1 MQRARALGGVAGRLG
16 RWKLA
21 VRLVPSALL
30 VVPRV
35 AGPAL
40 LRRLAVALPTLYRRA
55 HQYAVEGLVALGLT
69 VLAVMIRD
77 PRYLLTHSFWLDEGW
92 VVDSVRAP
100 LQQLR
105 LVTASTPIG
114 WTLLLRVVPPVGGP
128 ERYRVLP
135 LAFAALIAL
144 AAWQLGRMLCSPA
157 QSWSWLYG
165 LLCGITGAASAAV
178 LNHTWLKQYTAEAFA
193 AVAIALLLARV
204 ERAWSWRSLAMF
216 AAGGTTGFLISNTAP
231 LVSAAGL
238 GGLWLTTIT
247 ARRLSRL
254 PALAVTTVALGM
266 ADGIVYRALA
276 NNGNTRAMR
285 SYWRSWYL
293 TLDHGL
299 GDAAEVVW
307 GRFTAGL
314 SGLGRGP
321 WWLAL
326 ALVVVGLV
334 TLWRARL
341 PAVALTPLAIGVEL
355 LALGLARS
363 YPFLEP
369 RTSIFYA
376 ALLTVTAAAGLATLA
391 CLALRSRA
399 TAPLAGVGVLVL
411 GLLLVPGWIRAGAGH
426 IPGENVKHQVADV
439 LAHRQLGDAVL
450 ATFGASFSFA
460 YYWPDRPTFVPTTAN
475 TAVTFMPT
483 FPDHPDLVLVHQPS
497 SVSAMVQALERAVCG
512 HGRVWVITGSAEE
525 LDALRRRA
533 TGMRFSSPSGSA
545 DLALATD
552 GRCRAPYES
561 RTGGLIPTSP
571 GCLRPVDHRPTTS
584 TLTR

>member
-1 MQRARALGGVAGRLG
+1 M
-16 RWKLA
+16 
-21 VRLVPSALL
+21 
-30 VVPRV
+30 
-35 AGPAL
+35 
-40 LRRLAVALPTLYRRA
+40 
-55 HQYAVEGLVALGLT
+55 
-69 VLAVMIRD
+69 
-77 PRYLLTHSFWLDEGW
+77 
-92 VVDSVRAP
+92 
-100 LQQLR
+100 
-105 LVTASTPIG
+105 
-114 WTLLLRVVPPVGGP
+114 
-128 ERYRVLP
+128 
-135 LAFAALIAL
+135 
-144 AAWQLGRMLCSPA
+144 
-157 QSWSWLYG
+157 
-165 LLCGITGAASAAV
+165 

-307 GRFTAGL
+307 GRFTAEL
-314 SGLGRGP
+314 SGLGWGP

-376 ALLTVTAAAGLATLA
+376 ALLTVTAAAGLATQRLPAWPYAPGLPPPWLEWA
-391 CLALRSRA
+391 CSYWACCWSRA
-399 TAPLAGVGVLVL
+399 GSAQELAISRARTSNTRSPTSLPTASSATPSWLPLA
-411 GLLLVPGWIRAGAGH
+411 RAS
-426 IPGENVKHQVADV
+426 P
-439 LAHRQLGDAVL
+439 L
-450 ATFGASFSFA
+450 
-460 YYWPDRPTFVPTTAN
+460 PTTGP
-475 TAVTFMPT
+475 TA
-483 FPDHPDLVLVHQPS
+483 QPS
-497 SVSAMVQALERAVCG
+497 CPPPPTPR
-512 HGRVWVITGSAEE
+512 
-525 LDALRRRA
+525 
-533 TGMRFSSPSGSA
+533 SPSCPPFQTTQTLSW
-545 DLALATD
+545 
-552 GRCRAPYES
+552 S
-561 RTGGLIPTSP
+561 TSP
-571 GCLRPVDHRPTTS
+571 AASAPWSRPLSGQYVGMVGCG
-584 TLTR
+584 